1 MKFNMFLFIQP
12 SQFHIQNIYF
22 LEKKINMI
30 MDGYF
35 TKFVFS
41 NQYMTMNG
49 LFFKLPQ
56 VTISPNFLTIDT
68 IYNKE
73 WIQRLCM
80 IERQILQ
87 YYQMFNISYD
97 TKRSA
102 IQKTPI
108 YILKTQ
114 LQKGVVKYYR
124 DLQNGHSEQPSY
136 YVKISGIW
144 ESQYEIGIT
153 FKIIEYRRI

>member
-1 MKFNMFLFIQP
+1 
-12 SQFHIQNIYF
+12 
-22 LEKKINMI
+22 MI
-30 MDGYF
+30 MEGYF

-56 VTISPNFLTIDT
+56 VSSTPHFLTIDT
-68 IYNKE
+68 IHHKE
-73 WIQRLCM
+73 WIQRICM

-87 YYQMFNISYD
+87 YYQMFCSPFRIEDISHD
-97 TKRSA
+97 
-102 IQKTPI
+102 IQKKTLV
-108 YILKTQ
+108 YVLKTQ
-114 LQKGVVKYYR
+114 IQKGVVKYYR
-124 DLQNGHSEQPSY
+124 DNQNQNSYSQPSY

-144 ESQYEIGIT
+144 ENQHEIGIT